1 MPWPQ
6 DSGSTAR
13 WTDQAV
19 RDTIAAITEQPAYN
33 RELGQSLVDRAVRFV
48 FDQFRRLLEAV
59 DSVPFGRTAFLA
71 FLVVAVGLVIAR
83 LVMGIAAERRSAVSR
98 QGVADARSES
108 AQLGA
113 AQQLAADGDYL
124 AAAHVLFAVLVAT
137 GGARGEFRVHPSKTS
152 GDYVRDIRRKSTR
165 WLHPFQQFR
174 QRYDR
179 VIYGK
184 ATCTAE
190 DYEALLR
197 DVQTM
202 LSADRAP

>member
-1 MPWPQ
+1 MPWLQ
-6 DSGSTAR
+6 DSGSTPR

-19 RDTIAAITEQPAYN
+19 RDTIAAITEQPAYS
-33 RELGQSLVDRAVRFV
+33 RELGQSLADRAMRFV
-48 FDQFRRLLEAV
+48 LDQFGRLLEAV
-59 DSVPFGRTAFLA
+59 GSVPFGRTVFLA
-71 FLVVAVGLVIAR
+71 VLLLAVGLVVAR